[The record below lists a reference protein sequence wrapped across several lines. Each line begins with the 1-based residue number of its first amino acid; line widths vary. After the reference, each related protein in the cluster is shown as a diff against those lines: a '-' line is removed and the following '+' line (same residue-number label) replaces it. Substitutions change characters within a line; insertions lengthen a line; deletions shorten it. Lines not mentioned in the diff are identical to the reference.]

1 MHFRQPVVLY
11 IRREKK
17 MSKTLLLNY
26 DKTEEDNLDKASKV
40 LSKKVKEDLISDNNY
55 NEDSINSQCI
65 IDECSDLGENLIA
78 ITEDDPDNCIPY
90 FVCDRHYHEL
100 MIGYYSKQKKN
111 NNNAL
116 TIISQTH

>member
-1 MHFRQPVVLY
+1 
-11 IRREKK
+11 
-17 MSKTLLLNY
+17 MSNNLLSYNQNQ
-26 DKTEEDNLDKASKV
+26 DILDKDSTALPTK
-40 LSKKVKEDLISDNNY
+40 KEDLISDNNY
-55 NEDSINSQCI
+55 NENNINSQCI

-100 MIGYYSKQKKN
+100 MTGYYSKQKKN

-116 TIISQTH
+116 NIISQIH

>member
-1 MHFRQPVVLY
+1 
-11 IRREKK
+11 
-17 MSKTLLLNY
+17 MSNSLLSYNQNH
-26 DKTEEDNLDKASKV
+26 DILDKDSIA
-40 LSKKVKEDLISDNNY
+40 LLTKKEKDLISDNNY

-78 ITEDDPDNCIPY
+78 IIEDDPENCFPY

-100 MIGYYSKQKKN
+100 MTGYYSNKKKN

>member
-1 MHFRQPVVLY
+1 M
-11 IRREKK
+11 
-17 MSKTLLLNY
+17 
-26 DKTEEDNLDKASKV
+26 
-40 LSKKVKEDLISDNNY
+40 ISDNNY
-55 NEDSINSQCI
+55 NENNINSQCI

-100 MIGYYSKQKKN
+100 MTGYYSKQKKN

-116 TIISQTH
+116 NIISQIH